1 MSGWLYATRTASA
14 ISRVIVVGS
23 GDLSRARYKSFISSL
38 PIADAG
44 RYRADTGGGAGDDP
58 LDFASSTDN
67 SFKSIYINLC
77 RNSFI
82 IGSLSI
88 GDTFICL
95 LLGSF
100 N

>member
-44 RYRADTGGGAGDDP
+44 QGYRND
-58 LDFASSTDN
+58 
-67 SFKSIYINLC
+67 
-77 RNSFI
+77 
-82 IGSLSI
+82 
-88 GDTFICL
+88 
-95 LLGSF
+95 
-100 N
+100 